1 MKGVRPLVTIDFE
14 TKKIEGRPRYPPI
27 PVGVSLWETA
37 KEPRYLAW
45 GHPTG
50 NNCTHARAK
59 QILGQIW
66 TSNKVDMLFQNAKFD
81 VEVATAHMGLP
92 MPDWRRIHD
101 TQYLLF
107 LKDPH
112 ARSLSL
118 KPSAERYLGMPPEEQ
133 LEVFEWLRDHGI
145 IKSVTQKDAGAY
157 ISEAPGDIVGRYA
170 NGDTV
175 RTKKLFD
182 LLYPEIVEN
191 EMVEAYDRERALM
204 PILLRNEQEGIR
216 VDTALLSHD
225 YDMYSDSMEK
235 VDKWLRKRLAAPSL
249 NIQSDQDLA
258 DALEAAGVV
267 TEWNYT
273 EPSSRHPNGVRS
285 VAKNNVTADMFSD
298 QRVFNALN
306 YRNRLATCIGT
317 FMERWIDLAKENGGF
332 IHTNWNQVR
341 HTESGGAGARTGRMS
356 TNPNFQNIPKSF
368 EDKGDGYAHPSHI
381 KVPPLPL
388 MRRYVL
394 PDEGEVFAHRDYN
407 QQELRILAHFDNS
420 TLMQSYIDNPRMDVH
435 TYVQEQIF
443 EIAGIKLER
452 SPTKVLNFGVV
463 YGMGLGKLAAGM
475 KTDVTTAKRV
485 KDAQMKALPGLK
497 ALTREINSIGK
508 TGLAI
513 RTWGGRMYYSEEP
526 KMIGGRMQTFEYKLL
541 NYLIQGSAG
550 DCTKEAIIRY
560 DKMKEHGRFL
570 VTVHDEINISVPP
583 QHVKREMEILRG
595 CMQSV
600 EFDVAMLSDGKTGP
614 SWGSLTKYEEK

>member
-1 MKGVRPLVTIDFE
+1 MRGVRSLVTIDFE

-27 PVGVSLWETA
+27 PVGVSLL
-37 KEPRYLAW
+37 EPGREARYLAW
-45 GHPTG
+45 GHPVG
-50 NNCTHARAK
+50 NNCTFERART
-59 QILGQIW
+59 ILGQVW
-66 TSNKVDMLFQNAKFD
+66 RSRKVDMLFQNAKFD
-81 VEVATAHMGLP
+81 VEVATAHMGME
-92 MPDWRRIHD
+92 MPEWNRVHD

-112 ARSLSL
+112 AKSLSL
-118 KPSAERYLGMPPEEQ
+118 KPSAERYLDMPPEEQ
-133 LEVFEWLRDHGI
+133 MEVFEWLRDHGI
-145 IKSVTQKDAGAY
+145 IKSVHQKDAGAY
-157 ISEAPGDIVGRYA
+157 ISEAPGDIVGKYA
-170 NGDTV
+170 NGDTI
-175 RTKKLFD
+175 RTRKLFD
-182 LLYPEIVEN
+182 LLYPDICEN

-216 VDTALLSHD
+216 VDQKLLAHD

-235 VDKWLRKRLAAPSL
+235 VDKWLKKRLGAPSL

-258 DALEAAGVV
+258 DALEAAGIV
-267 TEWNYT
+267 TEWKYT
-273 EPSSRHPNGVRS
+273 EPSKRHPNGVRS
-285 VAKNNVTADMFSD
+285 VAKNNITADMFSD

-306 YRNRLATCIGT
+306 YRNRLATCLGT
-317 FMERWIDLAKENGGF
+317 FMGRWIDIANENNGH

-341 HTESGGAGARTGRMS
+341 HTEGEGAGARTGRMS

-368 EDKGDGYAHPSHI
+368 EDKGDGYEHPSHL

-388 MRRYVL
+388 MRKYIL
-394 PDEGEVFAHRDYN
+394 PDEGSVFAHRDYN
-407 QQELRILAHFDNS
+407 QQELRILAHFDNH
-420 TLMQSYIDNPRMDVH
+420 TLMQSYIDNPRLDVH
-435 TYVQEQIF
+435 TYVQEAISS
-443 EIAGIKLER
+443 IAGIALGR
-452 SPTKVLNFGVV
+452 SATKVLNFGVV

-475 KTDVTTAKRV
+475 KTDVATAKRV

-508 TGLAI
+508 SGEAI
-513 RTWGGRMYYSEEP
+513 RTWGGRMYFSEPP
-526 KMIGGRMQTFEYKLL
+526 KVIQGRTQTFEYKLL

-560 DKMKEHGRFL
+560 DQMKEHGRFL
-570 VTVHDEINISVPP
+570 VTVHDEINISVPVK
-583 QHVKREMEILRG
+583 HLKREMEILRG

-614 SWGSLTKYEEK
+614 NWGSLTKYEEN